1 MDPEETT
8 QDVPAHHPPE
18 AAPAEEHAD
27 DDAPPSD
34 ERVRALEQQVDQASA
49 EADAGV
55 EETSALRAQLSDV
68 LDRYRALLLARDP
81 DVPEELVRGDT
92 AAEIESS
99 YERAAALVD
108 RLRRR
113 AAEQS
118 AQDRVP
124 AGAPARRGP
133 DTSALSPQQKIMLGL
148 QRSN

>member
-1 MDPEETT
+1 MDPEETK
-8 QDVPAHHPPE
+8 QDAPANTPPE
-18 AAPAEEHAD
+18 AEPAGEQAD
-27 DDAPPSD
+27 GGAPPSD
-34 ERVRALEQQVDQASA
+34 ELLQSLEQQAEQARA
-49 EADAGV
+49 EAAATV
-55 EETSALRAQLSDV
+55 EEASALRAQLSDV

-92 AAEIESS
+92 VAELESS

-118 AQDRVP
+118 AQERVP